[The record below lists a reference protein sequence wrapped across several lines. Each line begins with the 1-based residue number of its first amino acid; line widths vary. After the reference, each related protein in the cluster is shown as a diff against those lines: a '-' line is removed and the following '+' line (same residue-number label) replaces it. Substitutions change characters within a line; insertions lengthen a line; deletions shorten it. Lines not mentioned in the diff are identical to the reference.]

1 VNKFDWLS
9 SSVGMSERLKIVRSP
24 VRSRPQ
30 PQFNHMEVDA
40 INMLVALLIKYGSI
54 WRWALV
60 GATTTIIDY
69 IIFISLYSVITSVLV
84 ANFCAGLVSVSFN
97 YTAHYFW
104 SFKSR
109 SDHAKAGIKYLINLI
124 TFWSISTLMLKAL
137 ISAGL
142 DPKIA
147 KLIPIPI
154 IAPLS
159 FLSLRY
165 LVFKKSKVKQ
175 DFRNL

>member
-1 VNKFDWLS
+1 
-9 SSVGMSERLKIVRSP
+9 
-24 VRSRPQ
+24 
-30 PQFNHMEVDA
+30 MEVN
-40 INMLVALLIKYGSI
+40 IIQMLPALFIKYGSI

-84 ANFCAGLVSVSFN
+84 ANFCAGLASVSFN
-97 YTAHYFW
+97 YAAHYFW

-109 SDHAKAGIKYLINLI
+109 SDHTKAGIKYLINLI
-124 TFWSISTLMLKAL
+124 TFWSISTLMLKTL
-137 ISAGL
+137 INTGL

-159 FLSLRY
+159 FLSLKY
-165 LVFKKSKVKQ
+165 LVFKKINS
-175 DFRNL
+175 

>member
-1 VNKFDWLS
+1 
-9 SSVGMSERLKIVRSP
+9 MSERLKIVRSP

-30 PQFNHMEVDA
+30 PQFPYVEVNSIHTLA
-40 INMLVALLIKYGSI
+40 TLLIKYGSI

-69 IIFISLYSVITSVLV
+69 ITFISLYSVITTVLV
-84 ANFCAGLVSVSFN
+84 ANFYAGLVSVSFN
-97 YTAHYFW
+97 YAAHYFW

-109 SDHAKAGIKYLINLI
+109 SDHAKAGIKYLFNLI
-124 TFWSISTLMLKAL
+124 TFWSISTIMLKTL

-159 FLSLRY
+159 FLSLKF
-165 LVFKKSKVKQ
+165 LVFKKIKS
-175 DFRNL
+175 

>member
-1 VNKFDWLS
+1 MKKLS
-9 SSVGMSERLKIVRSP
+9 
-24 VRSRPQ
+24 
-30 PQFNHMEVDA
+30 
-40 INMLVALLIKYGSI
+40 ALIFKYGSL

-60 GATTTIIDY
+60 GSITTIIDY
-69 IIFISLYSVITSVLV
+69 IIFILLYSVITSVLV

-97 YTAHYFW
+97 YAAHYFW

-124 TFWSISTLMLKAL
+124 TFWSISTLILKTL
-137 ISAGL
+137 INTGL

-159 FLSLRY
+159 FLSLRF
-165 LVFKKSKVKQ
+165 LVFRKINS
-175 DFRNL
+175 